1 MWFSKLVLENVRSFE
16 KAELS
21 FSKGINLLVGP
32 NNSGKSTIL
41 LPLLSLQQNL
51 PVLSSSDIRIGA
63 ANAVGRVF
71 LGGDSK
77 EFFQKSFQYID
88 ISLNRNQRSIQGIGA
103 DPKKPEGVQQLQS
116 TEPQNLI
123 YPFLSRRKIGN
134 FDEGVSE
141 AHVNSVP
148 PNFGNLYG
156 KIDRLANPE
165 FVPAHDLYMRAC
177 SDILGF
183 RITTTNAQQGK
194 RAVYTV
200 RNAENIPLVAMG
212 EGVINIL
219 GLVVHLALA
228 EKRVFVIEEPENDIH
243 PRALKALLELVAEK
257 AADNQFIIT
266 THSNIVLKHLGCR
279 PDAKIFRIDCQL
291 PNRLPTSTV
300 QEVGATPEE
309 RRAVLQDLGYELHDV
324 DMWDAWLLME
334 ESSAEKIVRSY
345 LIPWFVPSLQS
356 RLRTYSAHSLSEVP
370 TKFSDFNDL
379 LVFLHLEPV
388 YKNRAW
394 VLVDGGA
401 DEAKVV
407 TKLRDMYQ
415 KSGWKGDHFAQL
427 KQHDFERY
435 YPACFTTKIDAALAE
450 PDDQVRRR
458 KKKELLDYVEE
469 WVKGNPEPAKQEFEK
484 SAAEVIDLLKTIGRE
499 LAC

>member
-1 MWFSKLVLENVRSFE
+1 MWFSKLNLENIRSFE

-41 LPLLSLQQNL
+41 LPLLSLQKNL
-51 PVLSSSDIRIGA
+51 PDLSPTDLRLGA
-63 ANAVGRVF
+63 TTGRAHILF
-71 LGGDSK
+71 EETQEILGG
-77 EFFQKSFQYID
+77 QQQGVVV
-88 ISLNRNQRSIQGIGA
+88 SLNRQQGGIGM
-103 DPKKPEGVQQLQS
+103 QLIGPAAKDQRGRITLPS
-116 TEPQNLI
+116 TEPGNLI
-123 YPFLSRRKIGN
+123 YPFLSRRKTGN
-134 FDEGVSE
+134 FDETVNA
-141 AHVNSVP
+141 AHVNNVP

-165 FVPAHDLYMRAC
+165 FVPAHELYMRAC
-177 SDILGF
+177 DEILGF
-183 RITTTNAQQGK
+183 RVTTTSAQRGK

-200 RNAENIPLVAMG
+200 RNKDNIPLLAMG

-219 GLVVHLALA
+219 GLIVHLALA
-228 EKRVFVIEEPENDIH
+228 DKKVFVIEEPENDIH

-279 PDAKIFRIDCQL
+279 PDAKIFRLDCQL
-291 PNRLPTSTV
+291 QNRMPTTTV
-300 QEVGATPEE
+300 QEVGSTPEE

-324 DMWDAWLLME
+324 DLWDAWLLME

-370 TKFSDFNDL
+370 TRFNDFNNL
-379 LVFLHLEPV
+379 FVFLHLEPV

-401 DEAKVV
+401 EETAVV
-407 TKLRDMYQ
+407 TKLQDMYG
-415 KSGWKGDHFAQL
+415 KSGWKGDHFVQL
-427 KQHDFERY
+427 KQHDFESY
-435 YPACFTTKIDAALAE
+435 YPACFTAQVAAALAE
-450 PDDQVRRR
+450 SDDQVRRR
-458 KKKELLDYVEE
+458 KKKELLDQVEAWIKE
-469 WVKGNPEPAKQEFEK
+469 NPEPARKAFEE
-484 SAAEVIDLLKTIGRE
+484 SAGEVIERLKTIGRE
-499 LAC
+499 LA